1 LNRTQGILITR
12 PVHQAEKLCSLV
24 SEAGLLPIRFP
35 VLEIIPTQKSE
46 KAKQILARIDDYDRL
61 IFISV
66 NAVNFA
72 LHLNDG
78 KIAPFTDLPIAAVG
92 ASTADALVRQ
102 GLVVDTVPESGFNT
116 EALLAMPQ
124 LQAVK
129 GQRILI
135 IRGEG
140 GREALAD
147 ELRSR
152 GASVHYLEVYQRAC
166 PNSSREPLVK
176 MLQEEQLAVIT
187 VTSSEGLINLV
198 RIIGDELKSVLLILP
213 LVVVS
218 ERMAQ
223 DAQAIGF
230 FHVVVAK
237 NPSDTAI
244 LEEIKKI
251 INGEYQ
257 WLS

>member
-1 LNRTQGILITR
+1 MNRSQGILITR
-12 PVHQAEKLCSLV
+12 PVHQAEKLCGLL
-24 SEAGLLPIRFP
+24 SEAGFLPIRFP
-35 VLEIIPTQKSE
+35 VLDIVPTQKSDQ
-46 KAKQILARIDDYDRL
+46 AKQILARIDDYDRL

-72 LHLNDG
+72 LLLNDG
-78 KIAPFTDLPIAAVG
+78 KIAAFTDRPIAAVG
-92 ASTADALVRQ
+92 ASTADALVKQ
-102 GLVVDTVPESGFNT
+102 GLLVDTVPESGFNT

-147 ELRSR
+147 ELRRR
-152 GASVHYLEVYQRAC
+152 GAAVDYLEVYQRAC
-166 PNSSREPLVK
+166 PDLDNKPLTK

-187 VTSSEGLINLV
+187 VTSSEGLNNLV
-198 RIIGDELKSVLLILP
+198 RMMGDELKSALLILP

-223 DAQAIGF
+223 DAQARGF

-237 NPSDTAI
+237 NPSDAAI